1 MPSIGITSLNNQ
13 RRKALALALCLG
25 SATLAV
31 YLVIHG
37 RSRAWTIF
45 DLGCVWTITGD
56 WLGRRLY
63 LFGLSV
69 GQIRAE
75 AGVRSLMPQGLARTM
90 AIGGNLLLAA
100 AAVMALN

>member
-13 RRKALALALCLG
+13 KRNTVALVLCLG

-31 YLVIHG
+31 YLVLHG

-45 DLGCVWTITGD
+45 DLGFVWTFTGD

-63 LFGLSV
+63 LFGLSMR
-69 GQIRAE
+69 QIRDE
-75 AGVRSLMPQGLARTM
+75 ARAGALTPQGLARTI

-100 AAVMALN
+100 ALVLALN